1 MCGGNKK
8 KKLLKQCGWVRRGA
22 EKENVCRKRICHPC
36 DCFGGLRLVIASE
49 NSFPRFSWTTW
60 ACDRILFHC
69 SDLGLMTW
77 ERAEAIRAALTHTA
91 SHDLSS
97 SQTHP
102 DLELRDFS
110 TVTLLC
116 DTLHKRRRHCVFIHT
131 ASDIYTLTHSH
142 THTHTNACT
151 SIFSPLPTA
160 LPNHPF

>member
-1 MCGGNKK
+1 MAESDMKQKK
-8 KKLLKQCGWVRRGA
+8 KMFAGREFVIP
-22 EKENVCRKRICHPC
+22 VTV
-36 DCFGGLRLVIASE
+36 FGGLRLVIASK
-49 NSFPRFSWTTW
+49 NSFPHCSWTTL

-69 SDLGLMTW
+69 SDLGLMKW

-102 DLELRDFS
+102 DLDLRDFS

-116 DTLHKRRRHCVFIHT
+116 DTLHSTGGTVC
-131 ASDIYTLTHSH
+131 SYTLSLTYTHSL
-142 THTHTNACT
+142 TLTHTNACT